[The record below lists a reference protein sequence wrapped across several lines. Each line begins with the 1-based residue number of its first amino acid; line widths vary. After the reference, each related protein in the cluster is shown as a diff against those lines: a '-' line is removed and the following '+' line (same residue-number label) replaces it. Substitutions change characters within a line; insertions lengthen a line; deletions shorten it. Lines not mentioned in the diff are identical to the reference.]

1 MDLEI
6 IPAETATRAE
16 RLALRVLQLGAI
28 AVVVA
33 ASLHRGFDLDRFL
46 VPKEIA
52 LHATAL
58 LAGLLTLRR
67 GSVSRKDE
75 PNVGRGFSPPL
86 PGEGGTTHNSTIHR
100 IDLALLAFV
109 LLSAV
114 SAVFATNPWLGM
126 RALAVSASSYVI
138 FRAAR
143 AVPSEPLLNALA
155 FAVVLAASISLAQ
168 AYGAELELFSPN
180 RSPGGTLGN
189 RNFVGHAAAFGLPVV
204 LLAALR
210 GSRLAPF
217 GVGIVMAALVLTRS
231 RGAWLAAAAV
241 ALVFFVGVIRARAW
255 KRFTLVLLFAAAGV
269 LAALLVPNTL
279 RWRSDNPYLDSLA
292 GVASYDEGSGRGRLV
307 QYERSLRMAAAH
319 PLLGVGPGNWPV
331 VYPEH
336 AAPRDPSLDRNVPG
350 MTHNPWPSSDW
361 IACISERGFAA
372 TLLLGLAFL
381 GLALIAFRDREDPLR
396 ATALLGTIAGA
407 GVTGAFDAVLL
418 LGAPA
423 LLVWAALGAL
433 VPRGIVQSRSRWGI
447 LAALAM
453 IVITALGLTRSTAQL
468 VAMDLFT
475 RGSITDAARIDPG
488 NFRAR
493 LRLARSGKR
502 SVRCAHAAAAHA
514 LFPNA
519 QAARSA
525 RCK

>member
-1 MDLEI
+1 VELEI
-6 IPAETATRAE
+6 IAPETPARAQ
-16 RLALRVLQLGAI
+16 RLTLRVLQLGAI

-67 GSVSRKDE
+67 SSLSRKND
-75 PNVGRGFSPPL
+75 PDAGPRPASGAFFV
-86 PGEGGTTHNSTIHR
+86 
-100 IDLALLAFV
+100 DLALLAFV

-126 RALAVSASSYVI
+126 RALAVSASSYLI

-143 AVPSEPLLNALA
+143 AVPAQPVLNALA
-155 FAVVLAASISLAQ
+155 FAAVLAASISLAQ
-168 AYGAELELFSPN
+168 AYGVELDLFSPN

-217 GVGIVMAALVLTRS
+217 GVSIVMAALVLTRS

-241 ALVFFVGVIRARAW
+241 ALVFVIGVIRARVW
-255 KRFTLVLLFAAAGV
+255 KRFTLALLFAAAGV
-269 LAALLVPNTL
+269 VAALLIPNTL
-279 RWRSDNPYLDSLA
+279 RWRSDNPYLESLA

-331 VYPEH
+331 VYPKH
-336 AAPRDPSLDRNVPG
+336 AARRDPSLDANVPG

-361 IACISERGFAA
+361 IAYISERGFAA

-381 GLALIAFRDREDPLR
+381 GLALTAFRDREDPLR

-433 VPRGIVQSRSRWGI
+433 TPPTVDPPRSRWGVVAGI
-447 LAALAM
+447 VMIIIAA
-453 IVITALGLTRSTAQL
+453 VGLTRSTAQL
-468 VAMDLFT
+468 VAMELFT
-475 RGSITDAARIDPG
+475 RGSIADAARVDPG
-488 NFRAR
+488 NFRAH
-493 LRLARSGKR
+493 LRLARGGKR
-502 SVRCAHAAAAHA
+502 SVRCEHAAAAHA

-525 RCK
+525 RCR